1 MKTEKIKDELNH
13 IREELA
19 YIRGMLQNV
28 SNQMQELRDDIRGAP
43 HQTEELRV
51 RELYEH
57 PWYEYKR
64 QELVASG
71 DHYGGPEGKQ
81 DISI

>member
-1 MKTEKIKDELNH
+1 MKTEKIKEHLEE
-13 IREELA
+13 IEKELA

-28 SNQMQELRDDIRGAP
+28 SNQMQELRDDVRGAP

-57 PWYEYKR
+57 PWYKYKR
-64 QELVASG
+64 QEFVASG
-71 DHYGGPEGKQ
+71 NYYGNPEGNQ
-81 DISI
+81 DVSI

>member
-1 MKTEKIKDELNH
+1 MMQVESMRLNNLKI
-13 IREELA
+13 
-19 YIRGMLQNV
+19 YC
-28 SNQMQELRDDIRGAP
+28 
-43 HQTEELRV
+43 QTEELRV

-81 DISI
+81 DVSI

>member
-1 MKTEKIKDELNH
+1 MKTEKIKEHLKEIEN
-13 IREELA
+13 ELA

-43 HQTEELRV
+43 HKTEELRV

-57 PWYEYKR
+57 PWYKYKR

-71 DHYGGPEGKQ
+71 NYYGNPEGNQ
-81 DISI
+81 DVSI